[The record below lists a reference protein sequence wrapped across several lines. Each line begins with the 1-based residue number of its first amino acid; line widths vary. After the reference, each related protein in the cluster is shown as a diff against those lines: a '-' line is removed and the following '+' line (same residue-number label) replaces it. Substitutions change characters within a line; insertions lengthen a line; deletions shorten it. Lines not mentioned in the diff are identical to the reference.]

1 MKMVKTKNTKKN
13 QWPDAEMPARS
24 RPRGAE
30 FEEAATAVPKPSKE
44 GAAYTFVVDR
54 SKFNLWVKAL
64 KLRYWMDFGSR
75 DEFNVK
81 WDCEKNKSGVM
92 LKRLVRVF
100 RVEEAEEAL
109 LFAITCFDSHGK
121 VMVQGNHRELWV
133 DNEFPILNNI
143 VDGLKK
149 EDKDVS
155 DLYKQS
161 AGIELELTSEDLVLS
176 EDEAGNKNEETTAV
190 NKRQLVEIE
199 DGDSNFESDS
209 TSFPGP

>member
-1 MKMVKTKNTKKN
+1 M
-13 QWPDAEMPARS
+13 
-24 RPRGAE
+24 
-30 FEEAATAVPKPSKE
+30 
-44 GAAYTFVVDR
+44 DR
-54 SKFNLWVKAL
+54 SKLNLWVKAL

-109 LFAITCFDSHGK
+109 LFAITWFDGK
-121 VMVQGNHRELWV
+121 VMIQGNHRELWV

-149 EDKDVS
+149 
-155 DLYKQS
+155 
-161 AGIELELTSEDLVLS
+161 
-176 EDEAGNKNEETTAV
+176 
-190 NKRQLVEIE
+190 
-199 DGDSNFESDS
+199 
-209 TSFPGP
+209 